1 MATCDSR
8 RGEAGFTLAGL
19 IVILTIIAIFL
30 AYTVPTQWSKIVQ
43 RDRER
48 QTYFVMR
55 QYARAIHE
63 WQAHH
68 GGGFP
73 TSLDQMKEAKLPRIV
88 RGSTGELVDP
98 LTGKMDWI
106 LIPPGA
112 YTQSGPPT
120 PPPTTTTTTTTTTG
134 TTSTS
139 GTSTPTPGASPFNAA
154 ASPKDYKGPFIGVRP
169 PLTGKAMLKIGQSE
183 NYEEWFFTVYELTQE
198 ITNHTRPSPYK

>member
-8 RGEAGFTLAGL
+8 RGERGFTLAGL

-30 AYTVPTQWSKIVQ
+30 AYTVPTQWSKILQ

-73 TSLDQMKEAKLPRIV
+73 TSLDQMKEAKLPRII
-88 RGSTGELVDP
+88 RGPDGQPVDP
-98 LTGKMDWI
+98 LTGKLDWI

-112 YTQSGPPT
+112 YTQGQPV
-120 PPPTTTTTTTTTTG
+120 PPPTTGTTGTTSTTGTTGTTTTTG
-134 TTSTS
+134 TTGT
-139 GTSTPTPGASPFNAA
+139 TSTAPGGGTFNAA
-154 ASPKDYKGPFIGVRP
+154 ASPKDYKGPF
-169 PLTGKAMLKIGQSE
+169 
-183 NYEEWFFTVYELTQE
+183 
-198 ITNHTRPSPYK
+198 